1 LEKELD
7 SVGKSLIKYDKQ
19 LYSVTRSLDG
29 AKTKLDGLKNSA
41 SQLSDSVKSNVLS
54 SSSITQGVSSGST
67 VTVASLMGG
76 LTQSRDKASAFAD
89 ALKGLK
95 GKGLSKDLIQQIAE
109 AGVNGGGLET
119 AGALLGASGSEI
131 SSINSLQGQIA
142 KAAGAA
148 GKTTS
153 DAVYGAAIKAQ
164 EKLVNSLTKQQD
176 KLEKAMSH
184 LAKVMER
191 ALAKAAKGKAA
202 GGIVGAA
209 ASGGLRGG
217 LTWVGEHEP
226 ELLDLPVGSRVWSGP
241 DSRRMAG
248 GGGGVVR
255 VELEI
260 RSSGSSRY
268 DEFLARELRQFVRVR
283 GGNVQVALMGRP

>member
-1 LEKELD
+1 
-7 SVGKSLIKYDKQ
+7 
-19 LYSVTRSLDG
+19 
-29 AKTKLDGLKNSA
+29 
-41 SQLSDSVKSNVLS
+41 
-54 SSSITQGVSSGST
+54 
-67 VTVASLMGG
+67 MGG

-95 GKGLSKDLIQQIAE
+95 SKGLSKDLLQQIAE

-119 AGALLGASGSEI
+119 AGALLGASSSEI

-142 KAAGAA
+142 KAAGSA
-148 GKTTS
+148 GKTTA

-164 EKLVNSLTKQQD
+164 EKLVSSLTKQQD
-176 KLEKAMSH
+176 KLEKAMSN
-184 LAKVMER
+184 LAKVMEK
-191 ALAKAAKGKAA
+191 ALAKAVKGKAS

-241 DSRRMAG
+241 DSRRMAAAAG
-248 GGGGVVR
+248 GGSTR
-255 VELEI
+255 VELVI
-260 RSSGSSRY
+260 SSGGSET
-268 DEFLARELRQFVRVR
+268 DEFLLKLIRRAVRVR
-283 GGNVQVALMGRP
+283 GGNVQLVLAGRPA